1 MTAKKRKSK
10 NKKRRPT
17 KGNPS
22 LRKGLPFEKTSHKL
36 VRSRNSVSYHFNAA
50 LPFFNELRNLV
61 LKISPPS
68 FPRLEKSI
76 RKIGRLKLAVATGVF
91 LNLNNSRIDLL
102 LIGDDIDYKKLN
114 NFIKNLEA
122 EMGLELRYVIMGTDE
137 FVYRYNMFDRFTRD
151 VLEAPHKKI
160 LNKIKGLVA

>member
-10 NKKRRPT
+10 NKNKCLS

-22 LRKGLPFEKTSHKL
+22 FHKGLPFDKTSRRL
-36 VRSRNSVSYHFNAA
+36 IRPRNSVNYQLNTA
-50 LPFFNELRNLV
+50 LPFFGELRNLV

-76 RKIGRLKLAVATGVF
+76 RKIGRLKLVAATGVF

-151 VLEAPHKKI
+151 ILDSPHKKVI
-160 LNKIKGLVA
+160 NKIRNLGT

>member
-1 MTAKKRKSK
+1 MTARKTTKR
-10 NKKRRPT
+10 NKKRT
-17 KGNPS
+17 PS
-22 LRKGLPFEKTSHKL
+22 VKHRVSNRSNGLAYEI
-36 VRSRNSVSYHFNAA
+36 SRH
-50 LPFFNELRNLV
+50 LPFFNELRNLI

-76 RKIGRLKLAVATGVF
+76 RKIGRLKLVAATGAF

-151 VLEAPHKKI
+151 ILDSPHKKVI
-160 LNKIKGLVA
+160 NKIKGLVA